1 MKKNS
6 ESPHYLMIE
15 IDTRNK
21 IDVVYEEGLL
31 IYVLV
36 NGLKG
41 CHNDILTNIW
51 DEVYSTDNK
60 TVKSEE
66 KVEMKKERVIN
77 EAANDNNPVTKKNL
91 MMQ

>member
-1 MKKNS
+1 MKENS

-41 CHNDILTNIW
+41 CHNDISTNH
-51 DEVYSTDNK
+51 D
-60 TVKSEE
+60 
-66 KVEMKKERVIN
+66 
-77 EAANDNNPVTKKNL
+77 L
-91 MMQ
+91 G

>member
-1 MKKNS
+1 MKENS

-21 IDVVYEEGLL
+21 IDVVYEEGVL

-60 TVKSEE
+60 TVKSRRKSRDE
-66 KVEMKKERVIN
+66 KSTGNQRSG
-77 EAANDNNPVTKKNL
+77 
-91 MMQ
+91 Q

>member
-1 MKKNS
+1 
-6 ESPHYLMIE
+6 MIFQQ
-15 IDTRNK
+15 IM
-21 IDVVYEEGLL
+21 
-31 IYVLV
+31 
-36 NGLKG
+36 
-41 CHNDILTNIW
+41 IW